1 MKAKAKCVRVRD
13 PFLGVCSLSA
23 KNNTKGRVSHS
34 RVVGRGGNNAN
45 ANYGL
50 VYANASHASSSAVTF
65 CGSRLAFKSE
75 KLAAY
80 AGRQFAEIYADF
92 CFKPKS
98 EETKG

>member
-45 ANYGL
+45 AYYGL
-50 VYANASHASSSAVTF
+50 VYANANNASSNSNTNY
-65 CGSRLAFKSE
+65 GSRLTFNAHNYGVNPF
-75 KLAAY
+75 LL
-80 AGRQFAEIYADF
+80 
-92 CFKPKS
+92 
-98 EETKG
+98 